1 MTRRYVLGGLTCP
14 VCAGKIEERIRSLD
28 GVASASIDLM
38 KESLMIEFAESDGG
52 LTLVEVQRL
61 VDEIEDGVTV
71 RAPES
76 AAAPE
81 AEAKEAEGGFSAFLE
96 AKKLFRLCAA
106 LALFLIGLLVEG
118 ASPH

>member
-52 LTLVEVQRL
+52 LTLIEVQRL

-76 AAAPE
+76 VAAPE

-96 AKKLFRLCAA
+96 AKKLFGSARRWRC
-106 LALFLIGLLVEG
+106 
-118 ASPH
+118 S

>member
-1 MTRRYVLGGLTCP
+1 
-14 VCAGKIEERIRSLD
+14 
-28 GVASASIDLM
+28 
-38 KESLMIEFAESDGG
+38 MIEFAESDGG
-52 LTLVEVQRL
+52 LTLIEVQRL

-76 AAAPE
+76 VTAPE

-106 LALFLIGLLVEG
+106 LLCRSEERRVGKECRSRW
-118 ASPH
+118 SPYH